1 MNAQPLSD
9 EFGPF
14 EGRVWLD
21 CAHQGPLPRAAAEA
35 AGAAIEQKVSPHL
48 IRDDAFWD
56 VPFQLKETIGSL
68 INAPADELILGN
80 STSYGLNLLAQG
92 LPWNSGDEVLVVE
105 GDFPASVVTWL
116 PLVRRGVQIRFLRPA
131 SGVPTPGEVER
142 AITPSTRVFCSSWV
156 FSFRGHAID
165 VDAIGEVCRAHR
177 VLFVL
182 NGSQAIGT
190 RPFNARAAV
199 IDALVCCGFKWLC
212 GPYATGFSWMRQD
225 VVDSLTY
232 EPAYWLTQISKEEFG
247 DESGYRLKAVRD
259 AATYDV
265 FGTANFF
272 NFMPLTAS
280 IETLLSVGIDE
291 IVRYN
296 DALVDR
302 LVSGLD
308 DERFE
313 LVSPASGPERS
324 TLVLIRPRDR
334 SMSRAVHET
343 LAENGVDVALRGDKI
358 RFSPHLYNTEA
369 DIDRA
374 LEVLGD

>member
-1 MNAQPLSD
+1 
-9 EFGPF
+9 
-14 EGRVWLD
+14 
-21 CAHQGPLPRAAAEA
+21 
-35 AGAAIEQKVSPHL
+35 
-48 IRDDAFWD
+48 
-56 VPFQLKETIGSL
+56 
-68 INAPADELILGN
+68 
-80 STSYGLNLLAQG
+80 
-92 LPWNSGDEVLVVE
+92 
-105 GDFPASVVTWL
+105 
-116 PLVRRGVQIRFLRPA
+116 
-131 SGVPTPGEVER
+131 
-142 AITPSTRVFCSSWV
+142 
-156 FSFRGHAID
+156 
-165 VDAIGEVCRAHR
+165 
-177 VLFVL
+177 
-182 NGSQAIGT
+182 
-190 RPFNARAAV
+190 
-199 IDALVCCGFKWLC
+199 
-212 GPYATGFSWMRQD
+212 MRQD

>member
-131 SGVPTPGEVER
+131 SGVPHSRGGGKGNHAVDARLLFELGLLVPWPCDRCRRHRRGVPR
-142 AITPSTRVFCSSWV
+142 SPSALRTQRLPSDWNAPFQCSS
-156 FSFRGHAID
+156 G
-165 VDAIGEVCRAHR
+165 G
-177 VLFVL
+177 
-182 NGSQAIGT
+182 N
-190 RPFNARAAV
+190 
-199 IDALVCCGFKWLC
+199 
-212 GPYATGFSWMRQD
+212 
-225 VVDSLTY
+225 
-232 EPAYWLTQISKEEFG
+232 
-247 DESGYRLKAVRD
+247 
-259 AATYDV
+259 
-265 FGTANFF
+265 
-272 NFMPLTAS
+272 
-280 IETLLSVGIDE
+280 
-291 IVRYN
+291 
-296 DALVDR
+296 
-302 LVSGLD
+302 
-308 DERFE
+308 
-313 LVSPASGPERS
+313 
-324 TLVLIRPRDR
+324 
-334 SMSRAVHET
+334 
-343 LAENGVDVALRGDKI
+343 
-358 RFSPHLYNTEA
+358 
-369 DIDRA
+369 
-374 LEVLGD
+374 